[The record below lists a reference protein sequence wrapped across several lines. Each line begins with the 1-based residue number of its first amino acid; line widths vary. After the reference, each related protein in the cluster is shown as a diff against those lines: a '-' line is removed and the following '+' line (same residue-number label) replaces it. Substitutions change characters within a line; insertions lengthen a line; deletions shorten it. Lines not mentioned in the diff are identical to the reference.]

1 MVKIPKHVE
10 DLKPY
15 RAGKPIDELRREKN
29 LDKIVK
35 LASNENPLGSSPKAV
50 KAILSS
56 LDEIHRYTDPLNHK
70 MTVAFSAK
78 LKIQP
83 KHIIFGHGTDSLLV
97 DIINA
102 FSVQGDEL
110 LTSSGTFIGIFVNV
124 KKLDRSLKTVPMKNY
139 GYDLEAIQKAIT
151 EKTKIIYLANPNNP
165 TGSMITIEEFESFME
180 FVPDNILVILD
191 EAYYAYAEEFSE
203 YPDGLRYNFDNMVV
217 TRTLSKIYGLGGMRI
232 GFAVGPKRLIDA
244 LKKVRL
250 PFEPNI
256 LSQEAAIAALDDKE
270 FIEATV
276 KLNRSQI
283 NKMVACFKK
292 LDIEYVKPFGN
303 FVMLVLNSEKTA
315 ERFFET
321 CLNKGLIVRP
331 VAAFGVP
338 NGIRINSGTAEETD
352 FALRIIEEIYPQII
366 KQNDEEK
373 INETTVL

>member
-50 KAILSS
+50 QAILSS

-83 KHIIFGHGTDSLLV
+83 EHIIFGHGTDSLLV

-124 KKLDRSLKTVPMKNY
+124 KKLGRSLKTVPMKNY

-151 EKTKIIYLANPNNP
+151 DKTKIIYLANPNNP
-165 TGSMITIEEFESFME
+165 TGSMITIEEFKSFMD

-203 YPDGLRYNFDNMVV
+203 YPDGLRYNYDNMVV

-232 GFAVGPKRLIDA
+232 GFAVGPRRLIEA

-270 FIEATV
+270 FI
-276 KLNRSQI
+276 
-283 NKMVACFKK
+283 
-292 LDIEYVKPFGN
+292 
-303 FVMLVLNSEKTA
+303 
-315 ERFFET
+315 
-321 CLNKGLIVRP
+321 
-331 VAAFGVP
+331 VP
-338 NGIRINSGTAEETD
+338 QSSSTD
-352 FALRIIEEIYPQII
+352 PR
-366 KQNDEEK
+366 
-373 INETTVL
+373 

>member
-50 KAILSS
+50 QAILSS

-83 KHIIFGHGTDSLLV
+83 EHIIFGHGTDSLLV

-124 KKLDRSLKTVPMKNY
+124 KKLGRSLKTVPMKNY

-151 EKTKIIYLANPNNP
+151 DKTKIIYLANPNNP
-165 TGSMITIEEFESFME
+165 TGSMITIEEFKSFMD

-203 YPDGLRYNFDNMVV
+203 YPDGLRYNYDNMVV

-232 GFAVGPKRLIDA
+232 GFAVGPRRLIEA

-283 NKMVACFKK
+283 NKMVACFEK

-352 FALRIIEEIYPQII
+352 FALKIIEEIYPQII